1 MEIGELFLI
10 RNLDSNLEEKVLWA
24 ANSYQKKYGHAPT
37 LCLVHP
43 SLIKGLAGRLAGLRV
58 EAKKSV
64 LPNYLWI
71 GIPADAEAKPFA
83 S

>member
-10 RNLDSNLEEKVLWA
+10 QNLASDLEEKVLWA
-24 ANSYQKKYGHAPT
+24 ADNYQKKYGHAPT

-43 SLIKGLAGRLAGLRV
+43 SLIKGQARRLAGLRV

-71 GIPADAEAKPFA
+71 GVSADAEAKPIA
-83 S
+83 R